1 MRPHTKGLVITLTG
15 TLCFTPDALLIRLI
29 ALESFTYA
37 ALRGLLMALGVGAF
51 VWLLRRGETALAF
64 RRIGRIGLLAAL
76 LNGTAG
82 IAFIFAFAYTSVAN
96 VLLYMAV
103 QPFLAA
109 VLSRL
114 LIGER
119 ITRPVWFAMLGA
131 FAGLGIVVAGG
142 IGKPSLLGDGAALLA
157 ATLFAGYFTLLRKQS
172 HIDMVPCVA
181 VAGLFNAVLAI
192 PFLFLLGEGLAPLQ
206 AIDGD
211 RWFLILLSGALIS
224 FAIALT
230 AIGPRYLP
238 AAEVSLLILLE
249 TVLGP
254 LLVWAVLGEV
264 PPDTTLLGGAVVIAT
279 LLAHTW
285 FNLRRP
291 HPAAASAAAGS
302 AAS

>member
-1 MRPHTKGLVITLTG
+1 MRPHTKGLLITLAG
-15 TLCFTPDALLIRLI
+15 TLCFTPDALMIRLI
-29 ALESFTYA
+29 DLESFTYA
-37 ALRGLLMALGVGAF
+37 ALRGLMMALGVFGF
-51 VWLLRRGETALAF
+51 VWLTQRGDFLEAF
-64 RRIGRIGLLAAL
+64 RRIGRVGLLAAL

-82 IAFIFAFAYTSVAN
+82 ISFIFAFAYTSVAN

-119 ITRPVWFAMLGA
+119 ISRSVWLAMLGA
-131 FAGLGIVVAGG
+131 FAGLAIVVAGG
-142 IGKPSLLGDGAALLA
+142 IGKPSLLGDGAALFS

-172 HIDMVPCVA
+172 HVDMVPTVA
-181 VAGLFNAVLAI
+181 VAGLFNAVLAV
-192 PFLFLLGEGLAPLQ
+192 PFLFLLGEGLAPLL
-206 AIDGD
+206 AIEGG
-211 RWFLILLSGALIS
+211 RWGLILLSGALIT

-249 TVLGP
+249 TVLAP
-254 LLVWAVLGEV
+254 LIVWAVLDEV
-264 PPDTTLLGGAVVIAT
+264 PADTTLIGGAVVIAT
-279 LLAHTW
+279 LLIHTW

-291 HPAAASAAAGS
+291 AHPAAVGS
-302 AAS
+302 AAP